1 MQELLVLV
9 VDDMRS
15 MRAIVKGVLQSMGID
30 ALIEANDGHQALEAL
45 RGRKVD
51 LVICDVEMPHM
62 DGIQLLDEV
71 SKDDDLKSVPFIMLT
86 AMNQRDKVRAIL
98 KHEVFDFVLKPI
110 NPKMLEDRVKAFLDN
125 SEQSEQQDIPDLDI
139 PDLDI

>member
-1 MQELLVLV
+1 MMVE
-9 VDDMRS
+9 
-15 MRAIVKGVLQSMGID
+15 
-30 ALIEANDGHQALEAL
+30 ALEAL

-62 DGIQLLDEV
+62 NGIQLLDEV

-86 AMNQRDKVRAIL
+86 AMNQREKVKAIL
-98 KHEVFDFVLKPI
+98 KHKVFDFVLKPI
-110 NPKMLEDRVKAFLDN
+110 NPKMLEDRVKAFLD
-125 SEQSEQQDIPDLDI
+125 SRKQSEPLDI